1 MSSRIIESATE
12 LPYARFYVTCQDRF
26 LSGWGRAEGK
36 RNYCVFLCDTEEEAT
51 IVADNARARTE
62 MVKVRTSSGLAPN
75 GKPPVSRRSVWS
87 LMDRDGCARWYEA
100 GAFAADKAARDG
112 GK

>member
-1 MSSRIIESATE
+1 MSDRILESKSD
-12 LPYARFYVTCQDRF
+12 LPYARFYVTCHDTF
-26 LSGWGRAEGK
+26 MSGWGKADGK

-51 IVADNARARTE
+51 IVADNCRARSE
-62 MVKVRTSSGLAPN
+62 MKSIRTSSGLAPS
-75 GKPPVSRRSVWS
+75 GKPPVSRRAVWS
-87 LMDRDGCARWYEA
+87 LMSRGSRFYEA